1 MGRDVFYRLGEKR
14 NKILDIS
21 SSKIIDKEMT
31 NIILNYE
38 NLIIDKEKKENLIDK
53 IEYKYY
59 QLLIYLLK
67 IKNNPQIIKIRIS
80 KFLYKIKS
88 LNLKNVTR

>member
-59 QLLIYLLK
+59 
-67 IKNNPQIIKIRIS
+67 NPQIIKIRIS